1 MIDYDCEKMD
11 LDQVKAVLE
20 SSALT
25 LSKAKKYASN
35 LSSRLKTIGSKINDN
50 RVS

>member
-1 MIDYDCEKMD
+1 MIDYDGVKMD

-25 LSKAKKYASN
+25 LTKAKKYVSN
-35 LSSRLKTIGSKINDN
+35 LSSSLKTIGL
-50 RVS
+50 